1 MKYGR
6 LKEMEEYIRKNKS
19 VSNNELLEHFNISI
33 QTLRRDLKTF
43 EDQGAITKVYGGVV
57 YNDESQKNAVSPIAE
72 RAMIASREKDY
83 IGRLAAD
90 LVEDGDVI
98 FIDSGTTAYRMIQ
111 YMNDRKNVTVISH
124 CLDVMNALLDYRNL
138 TGICAGGTLMTDS
151 ATFLVDT
158 NNYPYN
164 YNKAFISTV
173 GISVTRSLTNT
184 NIQEGQMKHHSIE
197 HSSKVYIMADHSKF
211 DVIAFNRFADF
222 NEINAIITDRQ
233 PPEKFIRIFE
243 SNQIRIIC

>member
-124 CLDVMNALLDYRNL
+124 CLDVMNALLVEFRKHLDDFLFRQIDARKMSHASAIVFMFDGGGDFEHARPGVCRRAACAARHRNKVRLEIGQLIERVVDYINRHVF
-138 TGICAGGTLMTDS
+138 A
-151 ATFLVDT
+151 
-158 NNYPYN
+158 
-164 YNKAFISTV
+164 
-173 GISVTRSLTNT
+173 RR
-184 NIQEGQMKHHSIE
+184 KHFKRKMRTH
-197 HSSKVYIMADHSKF
+197 
-211 DVIAFNRFADF
+211 
-222 NEINAIITDRQ
+222 
-233 PPEKFIRIFE
+233 
-243 SNQIRIIC
+243 